1 MAHKKGQ
8 GSTNN
13 TRDSNPQF
21 RGCKV
26 TSGESVKAGA
36 ILVRQLGSSFKAGRN
51 TKLANDWTLF
61 ALCDGVVEFKKN
73 RKVHVHP
80 ANEG

>member
-21 RGCKV
+21 RGVKA
-26 TSGESVKAGA
+26 THGQTVKAGS
-36 ILVRQLGSSFKAGRN
+36 IIVRQLGTSFKPGRG
-51 TKLANDWTLF
+51 TKCGNDYSLF
-61 ALCDGVVEFKKN
+61 ALRDGVVSFQKN
-73 RKVHVHP
+73 RMVHVDP
-80 ANEG
+80 VT